1 MSKSENDPWYAFRD
15 KQTARTYSQDEL
27 DAAVAAERE
36 RTIEEVLRGLRSEN
50 DSTQLRAIITSIEA
64 LRPNVRAERGPTA

>member
-1 MSKSENDPWYAFRD
+1 MSRSENDPWYAFRN

-36 RTIEEVLRGLRSEN
+36 RCIAECKAVAADVTDAAKMG
-50 DSTQLRAIITSIEA
+50 A
-64 LRPNVRAERGPTA
+64 LECWRRLALGA